1 MSSPTAR
8 DVTRTYRRYAPF
20 YDRLFGAVLEP
31 GRRRLTEAVAAF
43 APASILEVGVG
54 TGLTLARYPEGAR
67 ITGIDLSDPML
78 ELARQRAR
86 EMPERSIAL
95 HAMDAERM
103 HFADH
108 SFDCVT
114 VPYVLSVTPDP
125 QRLVRELRRVCKPGG
140 RIVILNHFSGG
151 RCWWLLER
159 AARGLA
165 DKLGFR
171 SEFSYEANILAHDW
185 QVESVAEVNL
195 MALSRLVVI
204 RNTGNVGG
212 SAPAPVAD
220 PQGGASS
227 MDPHARVV
235 APPTR

>member
-1 MSSPTAR
+1 MTKQPTTV

-20 YDRLFGAVLEP
+20 YDRIFGAVLEP
-31 GRRRLTEAVAAF
+31 GRRRLTEAVCAL

-54 TGLTLARYPEGAR
+54 TGLVLARYPAAAR
-67 ITGIDLSDPML
+67 ITGIDLSEPML
-78 ELARQRAR
+78 EVARRRAAALPGR
-86 EMPERSIAL
+86 QIAL

-103 HFADH
+103 DFADH

-125 QRLVRELRRVCKPGG
+125 LRLVRELRRVCKPGG

-159 AARGLA
+159 AARGMA
-165 DKLGFR
+165 DQLGFR

-185 QVESVAEVNL
+185 EVESVAEVNL

-204 RNTGNVGG
+204 RNQETL
-212 SAPAPVAD
+212 P
-220 PQGGASS
+220 GAG
-227 MDPHARVV
+227 
-235 APPTR
+235 

>member
-1 MSSPTAR
+1 MSLPTVHN
-8 DVTRTYRRYAPF
+8 VTQTYRRYAPF

-31 GRRRLTEAVAAF
+31 GRRRLTEAVQRL

-54 TGLTLARYPEGAR
+54 TGLTLARYPAGAR

-78 ELARQRAR
+78 DLARERAR
-86 EMPERSIAL
+86 ALPERRIDL

-103 HFADH
+103 AFADH
-108 SFDCVT
+108 TFDCVT

-125 QRLVRELRRVCKPGG
+125 HRLVRELRRVCKPGG

-151 RCWWLLER
+151 RFWWLLER

-165 DKLGFR
+165 DRLGFR
-171 SEFSYEANILAHDW
+171 SEFSYEAHILAHDW
-185 QVESVAEVNL
+185 QVESVAAVNL

-204 RNTGNVGG
+204 RNVGNGKG
-212 SAPAPVAD
+212 N
-220 PQGGASS
+220 
-227 MDPHARVV
+227 H
-235 APPTR
+235 